1 MLPQD
6 APVAIEPM
14 PLTPSQRGVLYRI
27 ITERPL
33 RPNPVVTERILPP
46 DAIPPADPQPL
57 PAGPSAMVSDAELTI
72 GAVVPAGLRLHPI
85 PIGAVAAVPEIEP
98 YRYAFVGNRVLLV
111 DPASGRVVAAIN
123 Q

>member
-6 APVAIEPM
+6 APAAMEPM
-14 PLTPSQRGVLYRI
+14 PLTPSQRGVIYRI

-46 DAIPPADPQPL
+46 DAIPPAHPEPM
-57 PAGPSAMVSDAELTI
+57 PAGPPTMISEAELGV
-72 GAVVPAGLRLHPI
+72 GAIVPSGIRLHPI

-98 YRYAFVGNRVLLV
+98 YRYAFIGNRVLLV